1 VSNQFRVKLAGAPT
15 TDGENKMTSDIGRP
29 VIVTTEYRG
38 VFFGFA
44 TDTSGDTI
52 TLRNARNCIYWSSK
66 TGGFMGLAS
75 RGPGAGSRIGERAE
89 QIELRK
95 ITSVVE
101 VTEAA
106 AAAWEKEPSYVG

>member
-1 VSNQFRVKLAGAPT
+1 MSSTL
-15 TDGENKMTSDIGRP
+15 GRP

-38 VFFGFA
+38 VFFGYA
-44 TDTSGDTI
+44 EDTSGETI
-52 TLRNARNCIYWSSK
+52 TLRNARNCIYWSTK

-75 RGPGAGSRIGERAE
+75 EGPAAGSRIGKRVE

-101 VTEAA
+101 VSEAA
-106 AAAWEKEPSYVG
+106 VLAWEKEPAYVG